1 MDNWFE
7 AKKNQTQASSISD
20 LTQLTRSAFTDLLQ
34 NVASNTDSEDEFAY
48 LKSPPTHLRRLKIV
62 PPPIRDHVTSL
73 PSRYV
78 S

>member
-7 AKKNQTQASSISD
+7 AKKNQTEASSMSD

-48 LKSPPTHLRRLKIV
+48 LKSPSAAVKNSSAAHP
-62 PPPIRDHVTSL
+62 
-73 PSRYV
+73 
-78 S
+78 